1 MKTKRKAKLN
11 WLSVTVL
18 AFVPRKYQRSPS
30 LGFKN
35 WLFFFT
41 LSWKSNPPS
50 AIIPSIFASFLASRS
65 CWHREYQAL
74 PPNRSHWKRLSLQC
88 CMEQML
94 WSRLRCWAQW
104 HWYFLHFKLF
114 YFPNIIGF
122 VQRIIRFVMR
132 TKPKASYRTV
142 QYEYA
147 YCYTPNIIYIYIYIY
162 IVAFGFKG
170 SRHQNSINK
179 VLNKIQS

>member
-35 WLFFFT
+35 GLFFFT
-41 LSWKSNPPS
+41 LAWKSNPPS
-50 AIIPSIFASFLASRS
+50 AIIPSIFASFLPSRS
-65 CWHREYQAL
+65 CWHREYEAL

-94 WSRLRCWAQW
+94 WSRLRYWTQW

-147 YCYTPNIIYIYIYIY
+147 YCCTPNIIYIYIYIY
-162 IVAFGFKG
+162 SGFW
-170 SRHQNSINK
+170 I
-179 VLNKIQS
+179 